1 MAIDHRSLYFSYE
14 EFPFVAP
21 PELNGERI
29 RHSVTIVGA
38 GPVGLTAALAL
49 VRQGVSVTVLED
61 EATLNIGSRAA
72 GTARRSLEIL
82 DSLGAAERLVAK
94 GVAWTRGQSYYGDKL
109 VLDFSMPVL
118 DNVKHPPMVNLQQC
132 YVEQYILDELM
143 KSPLAAVRWSSAVK
157 AIENC
162 GDHVKVQVATPDG
175 EYALES
181 DWLIACD
188 GARSVVRSSLGLRM
202 EGTSYEGRYIVAD
215 VRLATDLPPGRR
227 VWFDSAG
234 NPGSTIILH
243 RQPDNIWRIDY
254 QLRDDEDSDRELEP
268 ERVRSRIQT
277 FLDSV
282 GIGGPWEIDW
292 VSLYRAHS
300 LSLNDY
306 RHGRVLFAGDA
317 AHLVPIFGARG
328 MNGGI
333 DDVFNLAWKLAYVVR
348 GLAASA
354 LLETY
359 AEERHFAF
367 RENIR
372 NANKSTKVM
381 APPSRGDLLMRDA
394 VLELAVD
401 HEFVRPLLNPR
412 QSAEIFLRDSSL
424 SEPGSDAAVGGI
436 VPGQVCPN
444 IRVTALAD
452 GNAGTRYLHSLL
464 GQEFTLLVARGKPD
478 RTVSEWP
485 AAMHGLGLKT
495 IFVGHD
501 NPAPGDCHIRDEDGS
516 VAKVFELTDGGAVLI
531 RPDHHVLGR
540 WNKVTPDVVSAA
552 LKRVAA
558 WK

>member
-1 MAIDHRSLYFSYE
+1 MAIDHQSLYFSYE

-21 PELNGERI
+21 PELSGNGS

-82 DSLGAAERLVAK
+82 DSLGAAERLVDK
-94 GVAWTRGQSYYGDKL
+94 GVAWTKGQSYYGDKL

-132 YVEQYILDELM
+132 YVEQYILDELS
-143 KSPLAAVRWSSAVK
+143 KSPLATVRWSSAVK
-157 AIENC
+157 AVENC
-162 GDHVKVQVATPDG
+162 GDRVKVQVATPDG
-175 EYALES
+175 DYELES

-188 GARSVVRSSLGLRM
+188 GARSVIRSSLGLRM

-234 NPGSTIILH
+234 NPDSTIILH

-300 LSLNDY
+300 LSLKNY
-306 RHGRVLFAGDA
+306 WHGRVLFAGDA

-348 GLAASA
+348 GVAPPA
-354 LLETY
+354 LLNTY
-359 AEERHFAF
+359 TEERYFAF
-367 RENIR
+367 QENIR

-381 APPSRGDLLMRDA
+381 APPTRGDLLMRDA
-394 VLELAVD
+394 VLELAVE

-424 SEPGSDAAVGGI
+424 REPGDTTVGGLA
-436 VPGQVCPN
+436 PGQVCPN
-444 IRVTALAD
+444 IKVSVMTDGTAE
-452 GNAGTRYLHSLL
+452 TRYLHELL
-464 GQEFTLLVARGKPD
+464 GPEFTVLVQGKADGMMP
-478 RTVSEWP
+478 EWP
-485 AAMHGLGLKT
+485 ATMHGLGLKT
-495 IFVGHD
+495 IYVERAGD
-501 NPAPGDCHIRDEDGS
+501 TPGLCHIRDVDGA
-516 VAKVFELTDGGAVLI
+516 VAQAFQLMDGGAVLI

-540 WNKVTPDVVSAA
+540 WREGTPDVVSAA
-552 LKRVAA
+552 LRRVAT
-558 WK
+558 WQ